1 MSYYKHKKKA
11 HTRDESER
19 RDNVSAIRY
28 SDAEGKKIK
37 ENAKE
42 AGMSVNS
49 YLVMMGVNRRNAL
62 APALLVFLQN
72 HTNFVCSL
80 VELTA
85 IDEVVTMQ
93 EGMNEIW
100 QKLS

>member
-19 RDNVSAIRY
+19 RSNVTAIRY
-28 SDAEGKKIK
+28 SDNEKKKIM

-49 YLVMMGVNRRNAL
+49 YLVMIGVNRRNAL
-62 APALLVFLQN
+62 TPALLVLLQN
-72 HTNFVCSL
+72 HTNYVCSL

>member
-1 MSYYKHKKKA
+1 MSYYKHKKKE

-19 RDNVSAIRY
+19 RSNVTSIRY
-28 SDAEGKKIK
+28 SDNEKKKIM

-49 YLVMMGVNRRNAL
+49 YLVMIGVNRRNAL
-62 APALLVFLQN
+62 TPALLVLLQN
-72 HTNFVCSL
+72 HTNYVCSL